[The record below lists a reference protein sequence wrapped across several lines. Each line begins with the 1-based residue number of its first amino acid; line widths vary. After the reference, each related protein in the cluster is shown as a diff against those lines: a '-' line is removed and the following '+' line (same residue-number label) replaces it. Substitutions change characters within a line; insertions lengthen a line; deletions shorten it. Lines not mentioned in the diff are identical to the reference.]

1 MDGISACGSRS
12 SSFSREDEEDLRK
25 EPTTAA
31 ILDKA
36 RRDGNVGG
44 PTLQARGDDK
54 TWRMTKEEQQ
64 SHIGTAEGLSGI
76 HALVEGVHIAELHAV
91 ETATAAGVGAAV
103 GAGVVIGGAAA
114 GLALGIH
121 EWAEAHQKGEEQRT
135 ALAKDELHVAMLTHL
150 ELPGGY
156 KAEQL
161 AARSQAGQGEGSAVM
176 KMATSFATIDKP
188 LVAFMQ
194 HHADL
199 GAHAARDLIE
209 SGTPKEAFLA
219 AHPSIAE
226 FYKKDPAFHDG
237 FDAMVWAKDQKDPG
251 VYAAAKASVES
262 RDARCA
268 QPTVSIRS

>member
-54 TWRMTKEEQQ
+54 TWRMTKEEQNHVGVGGMV
-64 SHIGTAEGLSGI
+64 SIGHVGVEAAHMAEF
-76 HALVEGVHIAELHAV
+76 HMV

-121 EWAEAHQKGEEQRT
+121 EWAEAHHKGDEQRT
-135 ALAKDELHVAMLTHL
+135 ALAKDELHVVMLTHL
-150 ELPGGY
+150 KLPDGY

-161 AARSQAGQGEGSAVM
+161 AARSQAGQGEGSAVS
-176 KMATSFATIDKP
+176 KMTTAFATLDKPWSPSRSTTPISAHTRPATS
-188 LVAFMQ
+188 
-194 HHADL
+194 
-199 GAHAARDLIE
+199 
-209 SGTPKEAFLA
+209 S
-219 AHPSIAE
+219 
-226 FYKKDPAFHDG
+226 
-237 FDAMVWAKDQKDPG
+237 
-251 VYAAAKASVES
+251 S
-262 RDARCA
+262 RGR
-268 QPTVSIRS
+268 